1 MQNRVAITEN
11 RSRSGSMRLSPKAN
25 GMCLRSCLIFLFLCD
40 VRDFVKLA
48 FFFYGVYKGVRCVK
62 KEEINKLIQRILPVY

>member
-11 RSRSGSMRLSPKAN
+11 RSRSGSMRLSPEAN
-25 GMCLRSCLIFLFLCD
+25 GMCLRSSLIFLFLCD

-48 FFFYGVYKGVRCVK
+48 FFYGVYKGVRCVK
-62 KEEINKLIQRILPVY
+62 KEEINKLIERILPVY